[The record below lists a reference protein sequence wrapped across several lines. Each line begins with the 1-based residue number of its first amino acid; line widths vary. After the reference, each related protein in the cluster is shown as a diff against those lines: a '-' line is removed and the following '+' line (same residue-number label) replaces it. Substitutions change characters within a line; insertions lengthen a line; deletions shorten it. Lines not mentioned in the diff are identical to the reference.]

1 MKQDTWNGMKH
12 VNVNVDLMQVFLIIS
27 NVGIKINADLNVKN
41 RLIKMCLTKD
51 LFGILVIVIVNVI
64 NHVML
69 ENIQIMKAVSAGKN

>member
-1 MKQDTWNGMKH
+1 MKH
-12 VNVNVDLMQVFLIIS
+12 VNVNVDLMQVFLIIN

-51 LFGILVIVIVNVI
+51 LFGILVIVSVNVI

-69 ENIQIMKAVSAGKN
+69 ENIQIMKAVSTGKN